1 MLELKNIKKSYDL
14 DKATNLPVLKGIN
27 LVFNDNE
34 FVAILGPSGC
44 GKTTMLNI
52 IGGLDRYTE
61 GDLVVDGTAT
71 KDFADRDWDTY
82 RNRRIGIVFQSY
94 NLIPHLSVLAN
105 VELAMT
111 LSGTSIKYRK
121 KKALEVLKS
130 VGLESEVNK
139 KPNQL
144 SGGQM
149 QRVAIARALVNN
161 PGIIL
166 ADEPTGALDS
176 KTSTQI
182 MEILKEV
189 GKTHLVIM
197 VTHNEELATSYA
209 TRIVRMLDGM
219 IISDEETAN
228 KVPVQAVKKDLS
240 ATIDE
245 GAPDLTIMD
254 ESLTSQLNETLS
266 RKKGKKNKS
275 AMSFGTAL
283 NISSHNLFTKKGRA
297 TLTSIAG
304 SFGIIGVA
312 LVLSLSNGFKG
323 YVSRMERE
331 TLAQFPV
338 SVEKYGLTSD
348 LMAVNN
354 NNNKDKG
361 EAYPDSDVITVDK
374 PAQNSL
380 HVNTITQEYI
390 DYLDAIDPSLVSSV
404 KYNYS
409 VQMNAVTLD
418 SAENP
423 IVLNTSSSSMV
434 SSIMGGSSNY
444 WSELPG
450 NEDFI
455 RSQYDVI
462 GDYPKNSGEI
472 MISVDKYNKISYGT
486 MASLGYDVNM
496 EATASSKQ
504 FSFEDIIGKSYKVF
518 SNDQLYRSSVGG
530 NASGFFLKSD
540 ASIAGVAQLITQ
552 LYNLGSIADRTPEQ
566 EAELEK
572 LLESMYD
579 LFEENKTTKELKYY
593 SLKDGADL
601 KSLYTNE
608 EGKKLKVVGILRPKP
623 TTAVDLLSY
632 GVYYTQ
638 DLTKEILEL
647 NAESALANELRN
659 HCFLSING
667 GMPTLNFM
675 TAIGEYSSTDLSGYM
690 NERLK
695 AATDKDITSITIFP
709 KSFNEKKQVLTYLDA
724 YNNAHEDSKI
734 IYTDLAAVLT
744 SSVGNMIDIISIV
757 LICFAAIAMVTS
769 TVMIGIITYTS
780 VIERTKEIGI
790 LRSIGARKKDVGR
803 LFQAETMIIGLI
815 SGLIGIVVTVIL
827 CLPINVV
834 LQALYPDISI
844 GNIAALNPLHG
855 LLLLVI
861 SVLLTF
867 AAGFIPARVAAKKDP
882 VVCLRS
888 E

>member
-1 MLELKNIKKSYDL
+1 MLELKNIKKSYYL
-14 DKATNLPVLKGIN
+14 DKSTTLPVLKGIN

-52 IGGLDRYTE
+52 IGGLDRYTD

-71 KDFADRDWDTY
+71 KDFSDRDWDTY

-94 NLIPHLSVLAN
+94 NLIPHLTVLAN

-182 MEILKEV
+182 MDILKEI

-197 VTHNEELATSYA
+197 VTHNEDLAVSYA
-209 TRIVRMLDGM
+209 TRIVRMLDGN
-219 IISDEETAN
+219 IISDEETTN
-228 KVPVQAVKKDLS
+228 KVEIKAAKKDLT

-254 ESLTSQLNETLS
+254 ESLTSQLNESLS
-266 RKKGKKNKS
+266 RKKGRKNKS
-275 AMSFGTAL
+275 SMSFTTAL

-323 YVSRMERE
+323 YISRMERE

-338 SVEKYGLTSD
+338 SVEKYGMTSD
-348 LMAVNN
+348 LMSMNN
-354 NNNKDKG
+354 SNKDKG

-374 PAQNSL
+374 PAQNTL

-390 DYLDAIDPSLVSSV
+390 DYLDAIDPSLVNSV

-418 SAENP
+418 SAENA

-434 SSIMGGSSNY
+434 SSLMGGSSNY

-450 NEDFI
+450 DEDFI

-462 GDYPKNSGEI
+462 GKYPQNSGEI
-472 MISVDKYNKISYGT
+472 VISVDKYNKISYGT
-486 MASLGYDVNM
+486 MASLGYDVTM
-496 EATASSKQ
+496 DATASYKD
-504 FSFEDIIGKSYKVF
+504 FTFEDIIGKTYKVF
-518 SNDQLYRSSVGG
+518 SNDDLYRSSVGG

-540 ASIAGVAQLITQ
+540 ASISGVAQLITQ
-552 LYNLGSIADRTPEQ
+552 LYNLGSISDRTPEQ
-566 EAELEK
+566 EAELQR
-572 LLESMYD
+572 LLESMMD
-579 LFEENKTTKELKYY
+579 LFEENRATKELKYY
-593 SLKDGADL
+593 SLKDGTDL
-601 KSLYTNE
+601 KDLYTNK

-638 DLTKEILEL
+638 DLTKEVLEL
-647 NAESALANELRN
+647 NAGSMLADELRN
-659 HCFLSING
+659 HCFLSISG
-667 GMPTLNFM
+667 GSPTLNFM

-690 NERLK
+690 NERLR

-709 KSFNEKKQVLTYLDA
+709 KSFNEKKQVLSYLDA
-724 YNNAHEDSKI
+724 YNKDRVDGKI
-734 IYTDLAAVLT
+734 VYTDLASVLT
-744 SSVGNMIDIISIV
+744 SSVGNMVDIISIV
-757 LICFAAIAMVTS
+757 LICFAAVAMMTS

-815 SGLIGIVVTVIL
+815 SGLIGIIVTVVL
-827 CLPINVV
+827 CLPINAI
-834 LQALYPDISI
+834 LQALYPTISI
-844 GNIAALNPLHG
+844 GNIASLNPLHALI
-855 LLLLVI
+855 LLII

-867 AAGFIPARVAAKKDP
+867 VAGFLPARVAAKKDP
-882 VVCLRS
+882 VICLRS